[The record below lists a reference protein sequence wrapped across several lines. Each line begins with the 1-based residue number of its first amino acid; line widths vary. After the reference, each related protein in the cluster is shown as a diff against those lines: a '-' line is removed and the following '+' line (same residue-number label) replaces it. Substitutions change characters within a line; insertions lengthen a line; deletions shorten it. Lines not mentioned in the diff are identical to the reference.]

1 MEEDVS
7 FKTLFLR
14 NLHPSQSAH
23 LGVLVCPR
31 TLSSQQLRDL
41 AHKAYV
47 KQKTVSEKPVKY
59 PTVCAVAAPG
69 PELALEVT
77 LEKEMQLEA
86 LVDTGSDL
94 TLISAQLFQKLKCE
108 AQRQN
113 RTLKFH
119 TCELNV
125 QSYSQNDIQL
135 KNLAPI
141 HLAIGP
147 MSVVH
152 PVYISPVNTYQFL
165 IGKDLLDRF
174 EPLLDFKHLQI
185 WAQVREPLP
194 LQPHKS
200 IEPECQATRI
210 VEIPSARH
218 EDEIPTAV
226 QGSIS
231 NDFHDFELILP
242 VIGPIPP
249 ALIPEGH
256 TDNTLFTA
264 PFQFIAITSVMSVAK
279 HQEPYQGFELQVQ
292 QILQDADAL
301 QDDADRQRLKQVLY
315 KFKESF
321 AKDSLDCGLTDLHT
335 VRIPTH
341 PEAPPTFVKQ
351 YKIPIASHEPDDQ
364 HKLAFTFGNRQYTFN
379 RCPFGYANSPAE
391 FNIFLNKACP
401 DARMRGN
408 LIYVDDVLMKST
420 TVADHL
426 KEIDYVLNQLSAA
439 GAKIA
444 LHKGQWC
451 KSKNYSD
458 IARPLTT
465 LLKKDCPFV
474 WSDAQEHAMVELKR
488 HLCTAP
494 CLAYPDPQ
502 KEFHL
507 EAGFSNQC
515 LSAGLYQQHDRDKK
529 VVAYASKTL
538 LPPECKFSDCEK
550 ALLCT
555 VWAIQR
561 FSNYIGAQKV
571 IIETCHQPVMFLN
584 SQRIRDGVVTNS
596 RIATWLM
603 ALQGRNVEARYAQNH
618 KSALGNG
625 LAACQNC
632 SDNSPAATLNTP
644 EPQEPPLTCHRYFDK
659 NACESMP
666 TAYVDGCSYNS
677 EGILK
682 AGAGVLWVNDHPCP
696 PQHFKLGPKSSQY
709 AEIAAILIALQI
721 AASNNIKEILICTD
735 SNYARLSFVCH
746 LQTWKQNGFKTANN
760 KPVKHQHLFQECD
773 NITTTHDL
781 AVYWKKVKGH
791 SKLPGQDKDFNDHTD
806 ALAKAGALHGTPWN
820 SPKPSPT
827 PDVAVL
833 TRSKKPAPATAPA
846 SQMLS
851 LTPQISNNDLAEM
864 QASDT
869 AIKTMILHLKDPS
882 PNPIAPSDTTDNSDL
897 RHLHNSRHMLR
908 VRDDILWFVTDD
920 TTSPKLVVPRCQRGE
935 MINHAH
941 NAPYAGH
948 HGTRATYE
956 TLRQV
961 AYWPGMQQDVA
972 EYVRECLVCCQ
983 FHPTN
988 LTHRAPLQRRGIT
1001 FPWSDLQIDWVG
1013 PLPRSSRGNKYFLT
1027 VVCQFTKWVECLP
1040 APNDTAQTTA
1050 YLLMNHIFSRFGLPL
1065 KVNSDRGTHFTAEIM
1080 QKIWRILG
1088 VQAKLH
1094 ISHHPISSGQVERSN
1109 RTVVAMLRKYVS
1121 ANQKDW
1127 DVKLPLVLMA
1137 IRATPQES
1145 TRVAPFELMTGRQ
1158 MTLPLHLLYQ
1168 PGDNNLVTAYTT
1180 SQYLDEL
1187 HRHLKTT
1194 FAFAQQHLKTSAEG
1208 QKAFYDKKA
1217 SHQELSVGDKVL
1229 YYSFALPP
1237 KQLSKKFLPH
1247 WTGPHEIVNKLS
1259 PVAYQIQLK
1268 RGPREPVLKWVHR
1281 NQIKRYVARSR
1292 DRQEEANT
1300 N

>member
-1 MEEDVS
+1 
-7 FKTLFLR
+7 
-14 NLHPSQSAH
+14 
-23 LGVLVCPR
+23 
-31 TLSSQQLRDL
+31 
-41 AHKAYV
+41 
-47 KQKTVSEKPVKY
+47 
-59 PTVCAVAAPG
+59 
-69 PELALEVT
+69 
-77 LEKEMQLEA
+77 MQLEA

-94 TLISAQLFQKLKCE
+94 TLISAQLFQKLKFE

-135 KNLAPI
+135 RNLAPI

-147 MSVVH
+147 MSIVH
-152 PVYISPVNTYQFL
+152 PVYISPMNTYQFL

-200 IEPECQATRI
+200 IEPECQATGI
-210 VEIPSARH
+210 VETPSARH

-465 LLKKDCPFV
+465 LLKKNCPFV

-494 CLAYPDPQ
+494 CLAYPDPH

-515 LSAGLYQQHDRDKK
+515 LSAGLYQQHDQDKK

-644 EPQEPPLTCHRYFDK
+644 EPQQPPLTCHRYFDK

-709 AEIAAILIALQI
+709 AEIAAILITLQI
-721 AASNNIKEILICTD
+721 AASNNIKELLICTD

-806 ALAKAGALHGTPWN
+806 ALAKAGALHGEPWN

-833 TRSKKPAPATAPA
+833 TRSKKPSPATAPA

-1065 KVNSDRGTHFTAEIM
+1065 RVNSDRGTHFTAEIM

-1127 DVKLPLVLMA
+1127 DAKLPLVLMA

-1145 TRVAPFELMTGRQ
+1145 TKVAPFELMTGRQ

-1229 YYSFALPP
+1229 YYNFALPP

-1281 NQIKRYVARSR
+1281 NQIRRYVARSR